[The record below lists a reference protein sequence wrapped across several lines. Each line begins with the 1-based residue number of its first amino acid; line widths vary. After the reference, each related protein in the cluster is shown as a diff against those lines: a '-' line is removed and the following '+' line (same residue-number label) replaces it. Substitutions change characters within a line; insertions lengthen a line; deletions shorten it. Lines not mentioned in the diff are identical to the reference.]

1 MRHVLPAASL
11 LAGSLLVMSIGAATA
26 QNSCPEG
33 RTAGGT
39 CVDGPLAALMR
50 QNAIIFSQPQLSHT
64 AYPVLPSGDWSY
76 RYPNQLIPNP
86 LSPSPTGEYL
96 PPPPPP

>member
-1 MRHVLPAASL
+1 MRKVLPTCLL
-11 LAGSLLVMSIGAATA
+11 LAGVLLVMPIGAATA

-33 RTAGGT
+33 RTADGT

-50 QNAIIFSQPQLSHT
+50 QNAVIYSQSQLSYT

-86 LSPSPTGEYL
+86 LAPSMTGEYL